1 MMKVLIQRV
10 TQAKV
15 AVEGET
21 VSSIGKG
28 LCVLVGITQKDTPK
42 QMEYMV
48 RKILNL
54 RLFDDDQGK
63 RWSKNVMEKNYEV
76 LCVSQFTLCMVLKG
90 NKPDFHAAMPPEK
103 SQEFYAEFIR
113 QMGEAYDPSKIKDG
127 VFGAY
132 MQVHI
137 QNDGPV
143 TIPLETPES
152 LQEDGKKQKKWSNPK
167 NPASNAAKTPKQS
180 EQDSGGPPEP
190 EVLCEGAGA
199 MSSESQ
205 GGTGLSQDQS

>member
-1 MMKVLIQRV
+1 MMKALIQRV

-15 AVEGET
+15 TVDGET

-28 LCVLVGITQKDTPK
+28 LCVLIGITHKDSPK
-42 QMEYMV
+42 EMEYMV

-63 RWSKNVMEKNYEV
+63 RWAKNVMEKNFEV
-76 LCVSQFTLCMVLKG
+76 LCVSQFTLCTILKG
-90 NKPDFHAAMPPEK
+90 NRPDFHAAMAPEQ
-103 SQEFYAEFIR
+103 SQEFYAEFVK
-113 QMGEAYDPSKIKDG
+113 QMGETYDPSKIKDG

-143 TIPLETPES
+143 TIPLETPIS
-152 LQEDGKKQKKWSNPK
+152 LQEEGKKQKKWNNPK
-167 NPASNAAKTPKQS
+167 NQSSNASKSTPVQQQS
-180 EQDSGGPPEP
+180 SVPVSGP
-190 EVLCEGAGA
+190 EVSCEGAEA
-199 MSSESQ
+199 MSSEPQ
-205 GGTGLSQDQS
+205 GGTESQQDQS